1 VKKDIARRAYKSIL
15 DFDVFHQYFTSI
27 RGNDGA
33 TIDLIPYIE
42 SGANNP
48 YAFLSRDYNAQRFI
62 RIVPDT
68 ATQAVLD
75 QHHLRVEVTATGL
88 RVVAEVTDV
97 RRADGS
103 IEELVAL
110 TPVALGT
117 SFTFLWYITDPFY
130 FQYTGL
136 PHIPALLKPS
146 AANPKGMYFK
156 LNTEDLYLF
165 DGARN
170 FDNKPFGQLSAA
182 PVGWT
187 GPEATPLLALTI
199 MHRTN
204 APFYQ
209 TGAYRPHPQPIRY
222 KTVFGQSSA

>member
-1 VKKDIARRAYKSIL
+1 MKKDITRRAYKSIL
-15 DFDVFHQYFTSI
+15 DFYVFHQYFTSI
-27 RGNDGA
+27 IGDDGE
-33 TIDLIPYIE
+33 TIDLIQYIE
-42 SGANNP
+42 SGANNS

-62 RIVPDT
+62 RIVPNT
-68 ATQAVLD
+68 ATQAILD
-75 QHHLRVEVTATGL
+75 QHHLRVEFTATGF

-97 RRADGS
+97 QRADGS

-117 SFTFLWYITDPFY
+117 RLTFLWYITDPFY
-130 FQYTGL
+130 FQYSGMSY
-136 PHIPALLKPS
+136 IPALLKPS
-146 AANPKGMYFK
+146 TANPKGMYFK
-156 LNTEDLYLF
+156 LNSEDLFLF

-199 MHRTN
+199 THQTN

-222 KTVFGQSSA
+222 KTVFSQSSA